1 MYWKS
6 CCKNQNFRCN
16 LSLGRTPSISH
27 RYVVDAA
34 LVGKFRLC
42 GSHGCGCFLTSV
54 IDMFVS
60 LPFFILFIYLYPGVF
75 QDVRDL
81 NAISQVP
88 EYHISF
94 LALL

>member
-1 MYWKS
+1 MSSMQRLLESFDYVEVTDVVVS
-6 CCKNQNFRCN
+6 
-16 LSLGRTPSISH
+16 SL
-27 RYVVDAA
+27 
-34 LVGKFRLC
+34 
-42 GSHGCGCFLTSV
+42 
-54 IDMFVS
+54 
-60 LPFFILFIYLYPGVF
+60 FFFLFIYLYPGVF